1 MKSMIWSLLGRF
13 LEPRLSISLSK
24 ATYSGAGDM
33 ALVTYKDSNG
43 RTQVWQTTE
52 DRLDHVLDICEAKGL
67 EVIDFEV
74 LR

>member
-1 MKSMIWSLLGRF
+1 MKSTILSWLGRF
-13 LEPRLSISLSK
+13 LELQSDTSLSK
-24 ATYSGAGDM
+24 ATCSGAGDM

-43 RTQVWQTTE
+43 STQIWQTTE
-52 DRLDHVLDICEAKGL
+52 DRLEHVLDICEAKGL

>member
-1 MKSMIWSLLGRF
+1 
-13 LEPRLSISLSK
+13 
-24 ATYSGAGDM
+24 M